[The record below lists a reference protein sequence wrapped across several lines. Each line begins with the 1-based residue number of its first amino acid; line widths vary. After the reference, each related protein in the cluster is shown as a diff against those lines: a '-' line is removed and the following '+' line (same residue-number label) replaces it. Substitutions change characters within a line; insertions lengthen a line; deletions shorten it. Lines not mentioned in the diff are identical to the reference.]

1 MQKKGLAHQVTK
13 ILGLVILM
21 QLMFV
26 AGQGLQVSTSGLEFT
41 VATAHADLTSDV
53 SGIGSG
59 DPFQKAGQ
67 KAQSM
72 LTSLTNVAVPFLALA
87 IACLAIAMFKG
98 RIDPNKAIIMIIGGF
113 VIGSALAIATW
124 VIK

>member
-1 MQKKGLAHQVTK
+1 MQKKGLAHQATK

-26 AGQGLQVSTSGLEFT
+26 AFQGLQVTPSGLDFA
-41 VATAHADLTSDV
+41 VATAKAQLGDI

-98 RIDPNKAIIMIIGGF
+98 RIDPNKAIIMMIGGF